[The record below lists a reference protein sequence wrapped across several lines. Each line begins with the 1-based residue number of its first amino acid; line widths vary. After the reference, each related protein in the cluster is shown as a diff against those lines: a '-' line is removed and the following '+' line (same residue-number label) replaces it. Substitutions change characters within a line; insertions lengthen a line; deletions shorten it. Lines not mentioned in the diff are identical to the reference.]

1 MRRLLVVLPL
11 ILAMSGCAALAK
23 FFKNAFKQPTLT
35 FRSAE
40 LQNATLSDATVNLAW
55 ELRNP
60 NAVGLSIAELDY
72 LFKVE
77 GHQVV
82 AGTPPRGLN
91 VKGNGSSLLVFPAN
105 VKFQDI
111 APVIETFLTKDFAA
125 YSASGNV
132 GIKTPIGVI
141 RFPLSKDGQ
150 FEVPK
155 IPQVQLGS
163 PRIASISLQSA
174 TLEVP
179 VTVTNRNTYNL
190 PINGVGGT
198 FSIAG
203 ANVGSLSTG
212 DLGQLGGKAAKQLNL
227 PITVN
232 FLQSLQAANAIRQG
246 SANIAWNGQIQSGS
260 TNIPLKLQQNLNF
273 RR

>member
-1 MRRLLVVLPL
+1 MRRLLILLPL

-23 FFKNAFKQPTLT
+23 FFKGAFQKPTLN
-35 FRSAE
+35 FKSAQ
-40 LQNATLSDATVNLAW
+40 LQNASLSDATVNLAW

-60 NAVGLSIAELDY
+60 NAVGLSIAELSY

-111 APVIETFLTKDFAA
+111 APVVQTFLTKDFAG

-132 GIKTPIGVI
+132 GIKTPIGVL
-141 RFPLSKDGQ
+141 RFPLSKEGQ

-155 IPQVQLGS
+155 IPQIQLGA
-163 PRIASISLQSA
+163 PRIANINVSSA
-174 TLEVP
+174 TLEIP

-190 PINGVGGT
+190 PISGVGGAL
-198 FSIAG
+198 SIAG
-203 ANVGSLSTG
+203 ANVGSMTTG
-212 DLGQLGGKAAKQLNL
+212 DLGQMTGKASKQLNL

-232 FLQSLQAANAIRQG
+232 FLQSVQAANAIRQG
-246 SANIAWNGQIQSGS
+246 SANIAWNGQINSGS
-260 TNIPLKLQQNLNF
+260 TSIPLKLQQNLSF